1 MSDVPAIRAIDLTKF
16 YGRRRG
22 VEGVTFAVQPGE
34 VVGFLGPNGSGK
46 TTVLRMLM
54 GLISITRGTAE
65 LFGRSVADAD
75 PSVRRDIGYLP
86 GTLGVYDKMTAREY
100 FRFLARIR
108 GRDCTASFESLSER
122 LSLDPSLHIGSM
134 SKGTKQ
140 KVGVIQAFMHSPR
153 LLILDEPTSGLD
165 PLIQHEF
172 DDLLAETREQGT
184 AVLLSSHI
192 LSEVERLA
200 SRVAILNNGTL
211 IVFDD
216 VEALPGHETHS
227 IVLEFASPV
236 DSSRFAHVSG
246 FTMTSCDE
254 NRLEGTMTGSQR
266 PLLETAL
273 QEDLVAVQSPEPS
286 LDELFRQ
293 LVDDSTRANHRQSA
307 PVMK

>member
-1 MSDVPAIRAIDLTKF
+1 MSDVPAIRAVDLTKF
-16 YGRRRG
+16 YGHRRG
-22 VEGVTFAVQPGE
+22 VEGVTFSVQPGE

-65 LFGRSVADAD
+65 LFGRNVAGAD

-86 GTLGVYDKMTAREY
+86 GTLGLYDKMTAREY
-100 FRFLARIR
+100 FRFLAKVR

-122 LSLDPSLHIGSM
+122 LSLNPTLHIGSM

-140 KVGVIQAFMHSPR
+140 KVGVVQAFMHSPR

-165 PLIQHEF
+165 PLVQHEF
-172 DDLLAETREQGT
+172 DDLLAETQERGT

-200 SRVAILNNGTL
+200 SRVAILNNGEL
-211 IVFDD
+211 IIFDD
-216 VEALPGHETHS
+216 VDALPGHETHS

-236 DSSRFAHVSG
+236 DSSHFEHVAG
-246 FTMTSCDE
+246 FTLTSCED

-266 PLLETAL
+266 PLLEAAL
-273 QEDLVAVQSPEPS
+273 REDLVAVQSPEPS

-293 LVDDSTRANHRQSA
+293 LVDDSTHVNHQRPTQA
-307 PVMK
+307 VT